1 MKQKPV
7 WIRDQG
13 IAGSLKRNE
22 LWAPWTHTSYKR
34 FPHLNPRSAD
44 FCLTRVRKSRVC
56 SPVPLEVELCLS
68 ARTLARGEGG
78 RGVSAAG
85 KEEGG
90 EREEG
95 KAIPVKEVSQ
105 RRRKLGF
112 PV

>member
-1 MKQKPV
+1 M
-7 WIRDQG
+7 
-13 IAGSLKRNE
+13 
-22 LWAPWTHTSYKR
+22 
-34 FPHLNPRSAD
+34 
-44 FCLTRVRKSRVC
+44 
-56 SPVPLEVELCLS
+56 S

-95 KAIPVKEVSQ
+95 KAIPVKEVSR